1 MKKILILLLCLFTL
15 SIGQIRSESPIKSIK
30 VNVPSNIVIT
40 KGDNYT
46 VCVMDSSVSKYIT
59 MRYKDSTL
67 YINSSVEL
75 IEPIKIRIVTP
86 DSLSITTNRNYK
98 ITRR

>member
-15 SIGQIRSESPIKSIK
+15 SIGQIRSESPIKFVK
-30 VNVPSNIVIT
+30 VNVPT